1 MTRVNGVSNV
11 TEQDLRGSGKNRIT
25 ALESRTLSPP
35 PQSTFIREQ
44 SLGAYDANGS
54 QRNRLYY
61 SQAYGTQEQGVTVF
75 YNQLSPGQIH
85 RKSLEQLEYENG
97 VLLEQLQ
104 ERDEIITMYKS
115 GWQPNSVPINDEI
128 IKNLNLQ
135 LAQKN
140 VLVEQFHRSLAQFE

>member
-1 MTRVNGVSNV
+1 
-11 TEQDLRGSGKNRIT
+11 
-25 ALESRTLSPP
+25 
-35 PQSTFIREQ
+35 
-44 SLGAYDANGS
+44 
-54 QRNRLYY
+54 
-61 SQAYGTQEQGVTVF
+61 
-75 YNQLSPGQIH
+75 LSPGQIH

-140 VLVEQFHRSLAQFE
+140 VLIEQFHRSLAQFE